1 MHQAYL
7 DKLAQ
12 TIKQTVRKGEAKD
25 IKIKVTT
32 KVESGEPAEN
42 ILKFPLLGKGNR

>member
-25 IKIKVTT
+25 IKIKVTK

-42 ILKFPLLGKGNR
+42 ILKFPLLGERK

>member
-32 KVESGEPAEN
+32 KVESGE
-42 ILKFPLLGKGNR
+42 LRWTPLLGQQGG